1 MAIIDFD
8 KLWRSEI
15 YENVS
20 EKDRV
25 QDVELYQIKVKVKDS
40 YRKDETITTKFE
52 PSIDEDVVDKSYLD
66 TDIFKSEGH

>member
-1 MAIIDFD
+1 MANIDFE

-15 YENVS
+15 YRNVS

-25 QDVELYQIKVKVKDS
+25 QDVELYQIKIKVNDI
-40 YRKDETITTKFE
+40 YRKEETLTTKFE

-66 TDIFKSEGH
+66 TEIFKSECH